1 MAYLNE
7 TLHEE
12 SKAYTN
18 ATEASTGFPWSITFS
33 NVYFALD
40 VSTGVMAFLAN
51 GVVFTLLCFQ
61 RNSGKNVCNA
71 LIHNQTA
78 IDFSA
83 SVFLII
89 TYAAKI
95 HGVPFTDSWGRFYC
109 KLFDSN
115 AMYALGINASS
126 AGLMV
131 ISVERYTKIVHSVPY
146 RVRFRPWM
154 KYVLLVFPW
163 IYSVLMSFPILMAT
177 SDISNGRCLPLYFWS
192 ADWLSEFYGYGTFIW
207 KFLLPLSLFIFCYAK
222 ILLLI
227 KTQSKIHTSNAAN
240 AGQCLLSRSE
250 KNIVKTML
258 FVIGCY
264 IFSFAPLFIYLL
276 LSVLHEAC
284 CPLASYKYY
293 IVVFIS
299 YLNIVINPFIYAAKS
314 EIVKTLIRKNRKGTH
329 HMEQTSTV
337 AHSTIVT

>member
-40 VSTGVMAFLAN
+40 LSAGVMAFLAN

-89 TYAAKI
+89 TYAVKI

-131 ISVERYTKIVHSVPY
+131 ISVERYAKIVHSVPY

-163 IYSVLMSFPILMAT
+163 IYSVLISFP
-177 SDISNGRCLPLYFWS
+177 D
-192 ADWLSEFYGYGTFIW
+192 
-207 KFLLPLSLFIFCYAK
+207 
-222 ILLLI
+222 
-227 KTQSKIHTSNAAN
+227 
-240 AGQCLLSRSE
+240 
-250 KNIVKTML
+250 
-258 FVIGCY
+258 
-264 IFSFAPLFIYLL
+264 
-276 LSVLHEAC
+276 
-284 CPLASYKYY
+284 
-293 IVVFIS
+293 
-299 YLNIVINPFIYAAKS
+299 
-314 EIVKTLIRKNRKGTH
+314 
-329 HMEQTSTV
+329 
-337 AHSTIVT
+337 